1 MHEFLSPLKLKY
13 GHCQWCDKRS
23 PHICF
28 RCGYCYSCHP
38 KVESLEQ
45 KRVPANINMN
55 ELTDIENL
63 PLSG

>member
-13 GHCQWCDKRS
+13 GRCRWCDKRS

-28 RCGYCYSCHP
+28 RCVYCYSCHP
-38 KVESLEQ
+38 EMESIERSKV
-45 KRVPANINMN
+45 PTNIDMIR
-55 ELTDIENL
+55 LTDIENL

>member
-1 MHEFLSPLKLKY
+1 MHEFLSPLKQKY
-13 GHCQWCDKRS
+13 GHCRWCDKRS
-23 PHICF
+23 PHICL

-38 KVESLEQ
+38 KVEAIEG

-55 ELTDIENL
+55 RLADIENL